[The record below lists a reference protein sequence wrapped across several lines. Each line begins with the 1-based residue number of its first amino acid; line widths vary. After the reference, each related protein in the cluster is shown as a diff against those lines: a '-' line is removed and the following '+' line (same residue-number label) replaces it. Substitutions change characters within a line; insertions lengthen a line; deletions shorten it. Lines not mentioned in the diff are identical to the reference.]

1 MCVKVGVVNPS
12 AAPEE
17 EVQGGFCPQCGAA
30 LSNEWCTACSPA
42 PAGSAAGS
50 AKKLPFLTNSKV
62 VVGVSGLVLA
72 AIIVVLTVALWRE
85 HQGSLPVTAGGL
97 GNVSVTQGS
106 GYSTTTTSSRP
117 SPASTGPTRITM
129 GSDSKL
135 YTASTGAPFT
145 EVWSGH
151 LETSCPFSDNVAAA
165 YRAAGPSSTTVVHL
179 VVHSPVTNLD
189 YDTSCEPTIPV
200 RCTTPTGAIVY
211 VVR

>member
-1 MCVKVGVVNPS
+1 
-12 AAPEE
+12 
-17 EVQGGFCPQCGAA
+17 
-30 LSNEWCTACSPA
+30 
-42 PAGSAAGS
+42 
-50 AKKLPFLTNSKV
+50 
-62 VVGVSGLVLA
+62 
-72 AIIVVLTVALWRE
+72 
-85 HQGSLPVTAGGL
+85 
-97 GNVSVTQGS
+97 
-106 GYSTTTTSSRP
+106 
-117 SPASTGPTRITM
+117 M

-135 YTASTGAPFT
+135 CTASTGAPFT